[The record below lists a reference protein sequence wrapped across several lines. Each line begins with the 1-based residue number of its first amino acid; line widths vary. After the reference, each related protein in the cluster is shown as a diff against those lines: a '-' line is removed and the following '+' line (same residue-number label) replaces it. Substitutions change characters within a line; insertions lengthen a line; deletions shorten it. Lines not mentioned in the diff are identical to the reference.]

1 MTTMVPGDLYYA
13 LLNIGAEPDEAARLC
28 NAVPLA
34 SAHIIGPPMLALSIR
49 LFARVF
55 ELERRIAELEAGT
68 LEP

>member
-13 LLNIGAEPDEAARLC
+13 LLNFGAEPDEAARLC

-49 LFARVF
+49 LYRRVS
-55 ELERRIAELEAGT
+55 ELEQRVADNR
-68 LEP
+68 